1 MCSLV
6 GNVFL
11 AIACLVLEAI
21 VFILTVVG
29 TPIDVFRS
37 RAPAFAG
44 VRACYSM
51 WGSKRCGN
59 YRANS
64 PKSTFK
70 GFPSSGIE
78 KTMNAASAF
87 AIISIFLTLVAMVLT
102 VLLVCKCIFR
112 VIPGIFSVLAFVT
125 LLVCWACMAGAYN
138 KSYGPGL
145 RIKRGYSYTGGFGL
159 IVAAWCLQTVEMI
172 LVFFA

>member
-1 MCSLV
+1 MTQV
-6 GNVFL
+6 AGNVFL

-37 RAPAFAG
+37 RGPASAS
-44 VRACYSM
+44 VHVCYSM
-51 WGSKRCGN
+51 WGVKECGN
-59 YRANS
+59 HKTNPINAPY
-64 PKSTFK
+64 K

-87 AIISIFLTLVAMVLT
+87 AIISIFLTLVALVLT
-102 VLLVCKCIFR
+102 VLLVFKCIFR

-138 KSYGPGL
+138 KNYGAGL
-145 RIKRGYSYTGGFGL
+145 RIKTGYTYVGGFGL
-159 IVAAWCLQTVEMI
+159 IVTAWCVQTVEMI